1 MQYDIPVLDK
11 PEEVNYTTEL
21 IPEEQN
27 KPKELTAGGGM
38 RSLTDG
44 GGAFHKKSAKN
55 SKENL
60 GSRYKREIKTKFKK
74 PLTRGDKNQNKKR

>member
-1 MQYDIPVLDK
+1 LDK
-11 PEEVNYTTEL
+11 PEEVNFTTEL